1 MKYRPKLHTSSSVFC
16 VGRHLKVVSSVSRF
30 TSSQSLA
37 MHTMTNTKLSGNSVD
52 RSTLRSHRFTDIH
65 PGDLSPL
72 FLSTLA
78 AGAFR
83 LDMSSMRLGVERTGT
98 KDTRTSGFMET
109 SNSVDWE
116 LCGRRPANSAP
127 VSMG

>member
-1 MKYRPKLHTSSSVFC
+1 
-16 VGRHLKVVSSVSRF
+16 
-30 TSSQSLA
+30 
-37 MHTMTNTKLSGNSVD
+37 MTNTKLSGNSVD
-52 RSTLRSHRFTDIH
+52 RSTLRSHRFTDMH
-65 PGDLSPL
+65 PEDLSPL
-72 FLSTLA
+72 FLLTLA
-78 AGAFR
+78 TGASRFDVPSGTR
-83 LDMSSMRLGVERTGT
+83 RGVERAGA